1 MNVDNQVKQVKQDNL
16 ELRHHFEIFEQDRRE
31 IAYALHN
38 EMGQQLTA
46 IRTAA
51 QLMIR
56 QSEGRQTHP
65 VAQRIVA
72 LTDDMFTQMH
82 HMLQRLRPGTLDKLG
97 LIAALEDLL
106 LLNYE
111 QLQLTTSLELDGDVE
126 AIELV
131 LNIDL
136 KLAIYRIV
144 QEALTNAV
152 RHGRATVAKVLL
164 HHEGDKLKLEILNNG
179 QALDAT
185 LDNLLQR
192 KRSSVGLFGIKQ
204 RVQAWDGELCFQNT
218 GQQVALTCLF
228 PVAK

>member
-1 MNVDNQVKQVKQDNL
+1 MNVDKQTQRDSQ
-16 ELRHHFEIFEQDRRE
+16 ELRQNFEMLEQERRE

-65 VAQRIVA
+65 VAQTIVE
-72 LTDDMFTQMH
+72 LTDGMFTQMY
-82 HMLQRLRPGTLDKLG
+82 HMLQRLRPSTLDKLG
-97 LIAALEDLL
+97 LIAALEDLV
-106 LLNYE
+106 LLNHE
-111 QLQLTTSLELDGDVE
+111 QLQLTTSLELDGDAE
-126 AIELV
+126 ATEQSM
-131 LNIDL
+131 NADL

-152 RHGRATVAKVLL
+152 RHGQAKMAKVLL
-164 HHEGDKLKLEILNNG
+164 RKEGNRLKLEVSNNG
-179 QALDAT
+179 QALDAA
-185 LDNLLQR
+185 LDSLLQR

-204 RVQAWDGELCFQNT
+204 RVQAWGGEMYFENA
-218 GQQVALTCLF
+218 GQQVVLTCLF
-228 PVAK
+228 PLDF